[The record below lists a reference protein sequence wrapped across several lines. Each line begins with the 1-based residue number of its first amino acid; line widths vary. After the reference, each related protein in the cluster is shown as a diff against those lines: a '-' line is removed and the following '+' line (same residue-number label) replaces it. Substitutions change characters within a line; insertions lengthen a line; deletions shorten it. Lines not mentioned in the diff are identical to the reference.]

1 MSIPESGSET
11 LTERLARIRQR
22 LQRNPAARID
32 ESAMERW
39 ADAGP
44 LMQLEGEEFV
54 RAAYLRLFGR
64 EPDLHGL
71 RHNAGELRAGRMTKP
86 ELLNALA
93 QSPEGQ
99 EYGVRFVGMNALPLQ
114 HAFKSTV
121 TEAEQ
126 FVRALGRYYNGQEPA
141 SDSLARWVEL
151 LETGSLSRD
160 EVVQLFAASAQG
172 SRMPPLATLM
182 NEVDAVSSTV
192 ADMRQELEW
201 HQRAVES
208 LLPRRR

>member
-11 LTERLARIRQR
+11 LTGRLARIRQR
-22 LQRNPAARID
+22 LQRDPAARID
-32 ESAMERW
+32 DSAMERW

-44 LMQLEGEEFV
+44 LMQLNDEEFV
-54 RAAYLRLFGR
+54 RAAYVRLFRR

-71 RHNAGELRAGRMTKP
+71 RHNADQLRAGRMTKP
-86 ELLNALA
+86 ELLTALA
-93 QSPEGQ
+93 QSPEGR

-114 HAFKSTV
+114 HTFQSTV
-121 TEAEQ
+121 PEPEQ

-141 SDSLARWVEL
+141 DDSLARWVEL
-151 LETGSLSRD
+151 LETESLSRD

-172 SRMPPLATLM
+172 SRMHSLAAVM
-182 NEVDAVSSTV
+182 EEVDAVSSTM

-208 LLPRRR
+208 LLPRQR